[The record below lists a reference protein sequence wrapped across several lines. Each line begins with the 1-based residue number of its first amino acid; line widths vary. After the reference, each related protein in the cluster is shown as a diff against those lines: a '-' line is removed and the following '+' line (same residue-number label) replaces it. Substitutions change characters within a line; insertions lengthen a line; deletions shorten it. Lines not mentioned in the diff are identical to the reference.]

1 MTLFASVA
9 LFQRGGKI
17 VFKAPR
23 KEPNASRTQARKSAA
38 RYWRGNI
45 TEPDTL
51 SKVILVQAS
60 GQTVTVSERS
70 VNAGRDKPWTDIR
83 LHPQEAAKQAHI
95 AACLAELGVDPEA
108 APPPLPETLEINGVV
123 YRREI

>member
-23 KEPNASRTQARKSAA
+23 KEPNTNRTQARKSAA

-45 TEPDTL
+45 AEPDVL
-51 SKVILVQAS
+51 SKVILVQAC
-60 GQTVTVSERS
+60 GDAITVSERA

-83 LHPQEAAKQAHI
+83 LHPKEAAKQAHL
-95 AACLAELGVDPEA
+95 AACLTELGVDPEA
-108 APPPLPETLEINGVV
+108 VPPPLPETLEINGVV

>member
-9 LFQRGGKI
+9 VFQRDGKI
-17 VFKAPR
+17 RFKPPR
-23 KEPNASRTQARKSAA
+23 KEPNNDKTQARKSAV

-45 TEPDTL
+45 AEPDVL

-60 GQTVTVSERS
+60 GPLILVSER
-70 VNAGRDKPWTDIR
+70 AARGRRDKPWVDYH
-83 LHPQEAAKQAHI
+83 LYHAEAAKQAHI
-95 AACLAELGVDPEA
+95 AACLTELGVDPEA
-108 APPPLPETLEINGVV
+108 VPPPLPETLEINGVV